1 MNWCVV
7 IPTYNNEK
15 TLEKV
20 VRDVL
25 AVCDDVIVVN
35 DGSTDSTA
43 DILSHFPKLQVI
55 SYAPNRGKGYAL
67 RKGFE
72 LAFCRKYQHV
82 ITIDSDGQ
90 HYASDITQFVAGMK
104 ENPDALIM
112 GYRTLPMERMRQGSG
127 FANRLSNFW
136 FRLITGI
143 SLPDTQSGFRLY
155 PLHLLQNM
163 RFYTRRYEFELE
175 ILVRSAWKGIPVT
188 SIPISVYYPS
198 PGERISHYRPIK
210 DFLRISL
217 LNTIFVFIAFFFIK
231 PFSFIKYLKKE
242 HIREFLLRNILHSD
256 DSTTKITL
264 SVMFGVFMGIVPI
277 WGYQLITAIALS
289 YVLKLNK
296 LIVIV
301 AANISIPPMIPVILY
316 LSLLTG
322 SITLGTSTHLS
333 MNYLLTF
340 DYIKTNLYQY
350 IVGSIIFALILAV
363 IMGLIMFIILK
374 IIRRN
379 RITNR

>member
-15 TLEKV
+15 TLERV

-25 AVCDDVIVVN
+25 AVTDDVIVVN

-43 DILSHFPKLQVI
+43 DILESFPKLQVI
-55 SYAPNRGKGYAL
+55 SYTPNRGKGYAL

-72 LAFCRKYQHV
+72 LAFSRNYQHV
-82 ITIDSDGQ
+82 ITLDSDGQ
-90 HYASDITQFVAGMK
+90 HYASEINLFVSRMK

-112 GYRTLPMERMRQGSG
+112 GNRTLPVERMKHGSG

-136 FRLITGI
+136 FRFITGI

-155 PLHLLQNM
+155 PLHLLHNM
-163 RFYTRRYEFELE
+163 RFYSRKYEFELE

-188 SIPISVYYPS
+188 SIPISVFYPS
-198 PGERISHYRPIK
+198 PDERISHYRPIK
-210 DFLRISL
+210 DFLRITL
-217 LNTIFVFIAFFFIK
+217 LYTVFVFIAIFFIK
-231 PFSFIKYLKKE
+231 PFSFIKYLKKDR
-242 HIREFLLRNILHSD
+242 IREFVLRNILHNN
-256 DSTTKITL
+256 DSTLKITF
-264 SVMFGVFMGIVPI
+264 SVMFGIFMGIAPI
-277 WGYQLITAIALS
+277 WGYQLITAIAMAYL
-289 YVLKLNK
+289 LKLNK

-316 LSLLTG
+316 ISLLTG
-322 SITLGTSTHLS
+322 SIVFGNGTYLSVGFPITL
-333 MNYLLTF
+333 
-340 DYIKTNLYQY
+340 DYIKTNLLQY
-350 IVGSIIFALILAV
+350 IVGSIIFAIILSV
-363 IMGLIMFIILK
+363 LVGLIMFIILK

-379 RITNR
+379 RQTNS